1 MYLRHHTFI
10 KQNLVR
16 TALGLIIITLSCSCS
31 SLKKLPQNE
40 GLNSPI
46 NEPKVTALPKTNE
59 MALEASVYRNP
70 TIAVVELRSH
80 IDEQGRLLG
89 PQLMYQVIDPG
100 GWNLDQVD
108 KQGGRLRDSLRPSYK
123 NPQIATDLEP
133 ILPENILKEV
143 IFTGIMQ
150 YSEKS
155 LADAIRLSHNA
166 TFGLL
171 YDTKAGWLLIPPR

>member
-1 MYLRHHTFI
+1 MYLRLYTFI
-10 KQNLVR
+10 KRNSVR
-16 TALGLIIITLSCSCS
+16 TALGLFIIILSCSCS

-46 NEPKVTALPKTNE
+46 NEPKVTALPKMNE
-59 MALEASVYRNP
+59 AALEEPIYRNP

-108 KQGGRLRDSLRPSYK
+108 KQGGRLREMLVPS
-123 NPQIATDLEP
+123 NPSPQKAADLGP
-133 ILPENILKEV
+133 ILSQNILKEV